1 MIILNDNLN
10 IEIFNPPKLMND
22 HEEEIESAV
31 SKFIKAFKIKEVN
44 LDISF

>member
-10 IEIFNPPKLMND
+10 IEIFNPPKLKND

-31 SKFIKAFKIKEVN
+31 SEFIKDVLLIACNN
-44 LDISF
+44 LFEC